1 MKKKKIII
9 ASIIIFSILIFSTAA
24 YAVYQAIYRKYP
36 VSIQTTNVSFI
47 YNGKTYLS
55 EIGTDKID
63 LKKGVPTDLEMTV
76 EALGSEKL
84 IIDYEITF
92 QVTETDLSDNVQ
104 KEQLLS
110 NVIDVYYFNGNRY
123 EYVDKLANISNI
135 TNNPFQGK
143 LISNDKH
150 NIKLRL
156 LYSNETFDD
165 YDKKALERKVTITTD
180 ASAAISTSQTN
191 YKFVGSEQELKSAL
205 TSNTSS
211 LIYLTS
217 DIELTS
223 DITTDYKHGIDFN
236 GHTLTLNGNIIF
248 NYNKQ
253 ESDSDTFK
261 DNLYIGSS
269 KKSIIKGEGKF
280 VINSNDIILTDNDF
294 LDKITYGSIDI
305 SDSLRQILKS
315 RMNNL
320 KEAKEYGTGEEL
332 SLLDGL
338 WGYSSLIDTFNSD
351 VLKIDKSNK
360 IIKINDSISATDSY
374 SYYLTINGVRV
385 SCQLLIKGNSIE
397 AIFEKIK
404 DNIKGY
410 RVSSTINLKAYD
422 NSTGA
427 HIDYLI
433 DDKNNGS
440 ILNSRGIY
448 QKDGIG
454 FLTNMKKLN
463 VIRPTINL
471 KISKGNETKN
481 FTLSGEDSFILF
493 PLSNEQISS
502 LLVSNTPL
510 TFVSDDTSMEYDEIL
525 TSFKE
530 KLSSVSVLSISLT
543 DTKYKDYLNKDTNN
557 RISFVGLASNVI
569 YDTSFIAK
577 INVTISENYEIEL
590 GVTINVTL
598 LGKESYVTK
607 YDIKNRLSSK
617 FNENDYINGTSYTFN
632 AYGALAP
639 TVGGN
644 KKIIYIKYNISDEA
658 KEYVSI
664 TYSYITN
671 SQIES
676 QVAYFIKNG
685 EVYKFIDIDETEYKI
700 ASLDGKSILF
710 AKITDPDFSG
720 IKYQISS
727 DTATINTSGEYA
739 IAYSYACIVNILSN
753 KVPQDEVTNVNVKAE
768 LYEII
773 DFTGDIYNDLTYSYS
788 FPVEGIIHYGTEEG
802 NIKNILFY
810 NALIDCF
817 DSNAD
822 KMITYSEAHA
832 SFDKVKE
839 NLEKKGLLSKY
850 IGKDTTYN
858 LEYLRFD
865 SIKIDY
871 LDGIENFS
879 NISGISLN
887 SCSFTDLNKLRKLHN
902 LAYLSAINNTITN
915 IEPLNLLDNL
925 IYLNL
930 ASNSITSISDI
941 AYLSSLQYINFD
953 SNKIIDFEAL
963 GNMTTIKELYLRN
976 MTKNGTEFPN
986 DFSIAYQLTLI
997 MVNCVSD
1004 NKYPTIKTG
1013 NGTGVVFSPSE
1024 SGKIAV
1030 KVLEQLE
1037 RINRVSQIL
1046 YLPTSYIDTDGKTH
1060 TISWSTSNYKVIS
1073 ITNETDNYGCQKY
1086 TITSPVID
1094 VPMDIIAQVDGESFQ
1109 RKMRVTVIKFDSNHI
1124 YLYSNGAYYDLTV
1137 NPDLIPDAS
1146 FLNAIFTTFNQ
1157 DSTSDITFTDSKGNN
1172 ISTNEKYVISKK
1184 DYEYAISSEF
1194 ISSID
1199 WSNYGIESLVGM
1211 EYIAPY
1217 FSTGSGSAKS
1227 LNLEGN
1233 SLQSLEKLKL
1243 LTEIQELRL
1252 GGRQYDFNEL
1262 LNVEEQDTGTSITTS
1277 LKLSKLY
1284 VYKCYSLDNDEILN
1298 ELFKFYYYSETKV
1311 SIYLADDST
1320 VWDPYNNL
1328 LRKKMS
1334 FLPSVVTFSN
1344 LGSIDIFNTKGIFT
1358 SSSGIGIDFYGIT
1371 HTFSVSNP
1379 KIYTRFANIAWN
1391 AYNDFFEINNGQLK
1405 YKKLLASNETS
1416 YLISTLTYSNS
1427 KGIYLSYE
1435 YIIQINCEDL
1445 SKNIVVVDNSE
1456 NSILPDGRKEVELSD
1471 MFGSKELKETILT
1484 NLYNSFTDS
1493 NKVASK
1499 ESLTD
1504 TNYAY
1509 IDGVYYVSLTRL
1521 QSIEFNGTY
1530 RFTSMTSNDKNFLYG
1545 LRYLPNLKSIYVTMD
1560 FNVLDGKDLVNLE
1573 SISVKWSYVDFSN
1586 LTTTLE
1592 KLKTLS
1598 ITSFNG
1604 FVINKDIGKF
1614 MPNLASLTINGTD
1627 NSSRAYEYFDL
1638 NHLRYFIYNNKT
1650 SINYLYLNKVTY
1662 NNGSNPGF
1670 SNPQTRVLI
1679 DLRNAYKATISTN
1692 YVEPSYY
1699 IGTPTSN
1706 SFSTS
1711 TKLQFKLDDSGNVEY
1726 VYLDS
1731 NTKWSASGAA
1741 ASNTTIDES
1750 ASTTFENKLFN
1761 NMKYYDLGLKVA
1773 GKYWSELDST
1783 KKTTLTKGTT
1793 LTFPTKSGKILF
1805 GVSDDD
1811 TSISKNNYNIDW
1823 YMWKMVGNTLTSKQK
1838 LNETNGEDLSYSC
1851 DEDAYL
1857 VLVGILK
1864 DKYFFIYQFVI
1875 GNGDGIYSQFKN
1887 DNLRLWA
1894 FVNTEISSSDT
1905 LTLNNI
1911 TMETYISTL
1920 MSKSYTWKSSYDSN
1934 ISISNID
1941 DLSNEAIKNYLSSKL
1956 TSRIKTLNLSSTKFL
1971 DFSFFEE
1978 LTNLETINASE
1989 SSFNF
1994 NNLRNFTKLKKL
2006 DVSYNLYINPN
2017 IIKTLPITIQEL
2029 QLSGTK
2035 CDYTLDTF
2043 LNLQEWFNTN
2053 PSTSFA
2059 LNVNYVTQTI
2069 SKEIVD
2075 NFISNLK
2082 TYQSKEYDITYQSDP
2097 FHALYESGSLSI
2109 GTTYNISWS
2118 YYKQFQTTIDNQPFI
2133 STAGVSVNVL
2143 WTQNGTVFS
2152 NISVPF
2158 KFKGTSSDAKK
2169 FASSKNSSGF
2179 TIDELNYEIIAY
2191 AISKGAFSYD
2201 SSSNM
2206 FFLNNNVEIYWDE
2219 SLFKV
2224 LTSKNF
2230 DNFEIKIENGMYKL
2244 YLPKINSKETCF
2256 IGLKLEQKYYN
2267 LYKIEDFKPTYDTP
2281 TDTSFESKSFIDLVE
2296 NIKFDFDDLNY
2307 EYYNENI
2314 GENKVYLEVQMP
2326 KYIFIGG
2333 VAYKISITPEKEN
2346 YSNLVKNSDTE
2357 KSSIILDSE
2366 ELVNNNNL
2374 LEEATKVT
2382 IKFQLYIISSDQMVK
2397 LGKGTNVISISI
2409 YHGQSTDILIDSYDL
2424 YVEAEN
2430 DTKGY
2435 YITYGST
2442 LEKKYFTNVIRVN
2455 KVSDTRYDLDSNGTT
2470 YLVRGSEIFDS
2481 GRFQY
2486 SLIQK
2491 FVNNLLYE
2499 SSSSTHII
2507 GTVIST
2513 SKRLSTTNLSISR
2526 SDGQSDAISS
2536 IEGIQIFYNLQKFD
2550 FTGGIFQ
2557 SLEPLRSLKLIYFYY
2572 RTTDTN
2578 TYTMV
2583 EDFSPLLEGSADTLK
2598 EFQYAS
2604 RSNTFV
2610 NDFSFLLN
2618 FNHLKTVYMFSTSV
2632 NGCDNKAYKY
2642 MNLANFAY
2650 LVDSLNNKGVEVV
2663 VKKSILGSN
2672 PYIET
2677 DAVKHS
2683 NSDEYTVKVK
2693 TEYKEAIRLLGLYET
2708 SSVYD
2713 LSPTMVN
2720 NHMLNISKDS
2730 INANGNFV
2738 YLPATLNDSG
2748 KLYLIDY
2755 ISESASL
2762 YNISYVLKT
2771 STGEEVLSADK
2782 AEALIKTSDFY
2793 SNQLSKTSVL
2803 YVKIEVASKAVQNV
2817 LFKNCGYLKL
2827 NMRVLVGTGE
2837 NKYYTERTL
2846 TLNFI

>member
-9 ASIIIFSILIFSTAA
+9 ASIIIFGILIISTTA
-24 YAVYQAIYRKYP
+24 YAVYQAIYRKYS

-47 YNGKTYLS
+47 YNDKTYLS
-55 EIGTDKID
+55 EIETKNID
-63 LKKGVPTDLEMTV
+63 LKKGVPADLEMTV
-76 EALGSEKL
+76 ETLGSEKL
-84 IIDYEITF
+84 IVDYEITF
-92 QVTETDLSDNVQ
+92 KITETDSSGKTQD
-104 KEQLLS
+104 EMLLS
-110 NVIDVYYFNGNRY
+110 NVIDVYYFDGNRY
-123 EYVDKLANISNI
+123 EYVDKLANISNLA
-135 TNNPFQGK
+135 NNPLQGK
-143 LISNDKH
+143 LISNDKQT
-150 NIKLRL
+150 IKLRL
-156 LYSNETFDD
+156 LYSNETFDE
-165 YDKKALERKVTITTD
+165 YDKKALERNVTITTD
-180 ASAAISTSQTN
+180 AIASISTSQTN

-205 TSNTSS
+205 ESKTSS

-217 DIELTS
+217 DIEVS
-223 DITTDYKHGIDFN
+223 SEITTTYKHGIDLN
-236 GHTLTLNGNIIF
+236 GHTLTLNSNIYF
-248 NYNKQ
+248 NYSKSS
-253 ESDSDTFK
+253 ESDSFK
-261 DNLYIGSS
+261 DSLYIGSS
-269 KKSIIKGEGKF
+269 KESSILGDGKF
-280 VINSNDIILTDNDF
+280 EINSDDVF
-294 LDKITYGSIDI
+294 LSSNEYLANITYGSTDV

-315 RMNNL
+315 RMDNL
-320 KEAKEYGTGEEL
+320 KGAKEYEIGEEL

-351 VLKIDKSNK
+351 VLNIDTNNRT
-360 IIKINDSISATDSY
+360 IKINDSISATDSY
-374 SYYLTINGVRV
+374 SYYLTIKGVRT
-385 SCQLLIKGNSIE
+385 SSQLLIKGNSIE
-397 AIFEKIK
+397 AIFEEIK
-404 DNIKGY
+404 SNIKGY

-422 NSTGA
+422 NMTGA

-433 DDKNNGS
+433 DDKNNGF

-448 QKDGIG
+448 QINGIS
-454 FLTNMKKLN
+454 FLTNMEKLN

-481 FTLSGEDSFILF
+481 FTLSGDDSFILF

-502 LLVSNTPL
+502 LLISNTPL
-510 TFVSDDTSMEYDEIL
+510 TFVSDDTSMEYDAIL
-525 TSFKE
+525 TDFKD
-530 KLSSVSVLSISLT
+530 KLKSVSVSSISLT
-543 DTKYKDYLNKDTNN
+543 DTKYISYLVNTENK
-557 RISFVGLASNVI
+557 ISFVGLASNVI

-577 INVTISENYEIEL
+577 IKIVISEGYEIEL
-590 GVTINVTL
+590 DVTINATL

-644 KKIIYIKYNISDEA
+644 KKIIYIKYNISDED

-676 QVAYFIKNG
+676 QVAYFINNNG
-685 EVYKFIDIDETEYKI
+685 NYEFVDIDEVEYKI
-700 ASLDGKSILF
+700 ASLDGKNTLF
-710 AKITDPDFSG
+710 VKITNSDFSG

-753 KVPQDEVTNVNVKAE
+753 KVPQAEVTNVNVKAE
-768 LYEII
+768 LYEEI

-788 FPVEGIIHYGTEEG
+788 FPIEGIIHYGTEEG
-802 NIKNILFY
+802 NVRNILFY

-817 DSNAD
+817 DSNGD
-822 KMITYSEAHA
+822 NMITYSEAHA

-839 NLEKKGLLSKY
+839 TLEKKGLLSKY

-858 LEYLRFD
+858 LEYLKFD

-879 NISGISLN
+879 NITGISLN
-887 SCSFTDLNKLRKLHN
+887 SCGFTDLNKLRKLHN
-902 LAYLSAINNTITN
+902 LTYLSATNNTITN

-941 AYLSSLQYINFD
+941 AYLSSLEYINFD

-986 DFSIAYQLTLI
+986 DFSIAYQLTLV

-1013 NGTGVVFSPSE
+1013 NGSGVVFSPSD

-1037 RINRVSQIL
+1037 QINRVSKIL
-1046 YLPTSYIDTDGKTH
+1046 YLPTSYIDTDGKSH
-1060 TISWSTSNYKVIS
+1060 TISWSTSNYKVINIS
-1073 ITNETDNYGCQKY
+1073 NETDDYGCQKY

-1109 RKMRVTVIKFDSNHI
+1109 RKMRVTVIKSDSNHI
-1124 YLYSNGAYYDLTV
+1124 YLYSNGTYYDLTV

-1146 FLNAIFTTFNQ
+1146 FLNAIFTTFNH
-1157 DSTSDITFTDSKGNN
+1157 DTTSEPITFTDSNGNN
-1172 ISTNEKYVISKK
+1172 ISTSEKYVISES

-1217 FSTGSGSAKS
+1217 FGKGNGSAKS

-1252 GGRQYDFNEL
+1252 GGRKYDFNEL
-1262 LNVEEQDTGTSITTS
+1262 LDVKEQATRTSISTS
-1277 LKLSKLY
+1277 LNLSKLY

-1298 ELFKFYYYSETKV
+1298 GLFKFYYYSSVKI

-1334 FLPSVVTFSN
+1334 YLPSVVTFSN
-1344 LGSIDIFNTKGIFT
+1344 LGSIDIFNTNGIFT
-1358 SSSGIGIDFYGIT
+1358 SSNGIGIDFYGIT
-1371 HTFSVSNP
+1371 HTFSVSDS

-1391 AYNDFFEINNGQLK
+1391 AYNDFFEINNGELK

-1416 YLISTLTYSNS
+1416 YLISNLTYSNT
-1427 KGIYLSYE
+1427 KGINLSYE

-1445 SKNIVVVDNSE
+1445 SRNIVVVDNSA
-1456 NSILPDGRKEVELSD
+1456 NSILPGGANEIELSD

-1484 NLYNSFTDS
+1484 NLYNSFTES
-1493 NKVASK
+1493 NKVTSK

-1509 IDGVYYVSLTRL
+1509 IDGVYYISLARL
-1521 QSIEFNGTY
+1521 QKMEFSGTY
-1530 RFTSMTSNDKNFLYG
+1530 NFTSMTSNDKDFLYG

-1560 FNVLDGKDLVNLE
+1560 FNAGNGEDLVNLE
-1573 SISVKWSYVDFSN
+1573 SISAKWSYVDFSN
-1586 LTTTLE
+1586 LTTNLPNLT
-1592 KLKTLS
+1592 TLS
-1598 ITSFNG
+1598 ITNFNG
-1604 FVINKDIGKF
+1604 FVINSDIGKF
-1614 MPNLASLTINGTD
+1614 MPNLTSLTINGTD
-1627 NSSRAYEYFDL
+1627 NSNRAYEYFDL
-1638 NHLRYFIYNNKT
+1638 NHLRYFIYDNKT

-1670 SNPQTRVLI
+1670 SNPQTRILI
-1679 DLRNAYKATISTN
+1679 DLRNAYKTSISTN

-1706 SFSTS
+1706 SFSNS
-1711 TKLQFKLDDSGNVEY
+1711 AKLQFKLDDSGNVEY

-1731 NTKWSASGAA
+1731 NTKWSASGAS

-1750 ASTTFENKLFN
+1750 ESTTIENKFFN
-1761 NMKYYDLGLKVA
+1761 NMKYYDLGLKVD
-1773 GKYWSELDST
+1773 GNYWSELEST
-1783 KKTTLTKGTT
+1783 KKIILANGTT
-1793 LTFPTKSGKILF
+1793 LTLPTKSGKILF
-1805 GVSDDD
+1805 GVSDD
-1811 TSISKNNYNIDW
+1811 TTISKNNYNIDW
-1823 YMWKMVGNTLTSKQK
+1823 YMWKMVGGTLTSKEK
-1838 LNETNGEDLSYSC
+1838 LNTSNGEDLSYTC
-1851 DEDAYL
+1851 DENAYL
-1857 VLVGILK
+1857 VLVGILN
-1864 DKYFFIYQFVI
+1864 DKYSFIYQFVV
-1875 GNGDGIYSQFKN
+1875 GNGDGIYGQFKN

-1894 FVNTEISSSDT
+1894 FINAEISSSDT
-1905 LTLNNI
+1905 LSLNNI
-1911 TMETYISTL
+1911 TMEAYISTL
-1920 MSKSYTWKSSYDSN
+1920 MSKSYTWKSSYDNN
-1934 ISISNID
+1934 ISISSID
-1941 DLSNEAIKNYLSSKL
+1941 DLSKEDIKKYLSFKL
-1956 TSRIKTLNLSSTKFL
+1956 SSRIKTLNLSSTSFL

-1978 LTNLETINASE
+1978 LTNLETINASR
-1989 SSFNF
+1989 SNF
-1994 NNLRNFTKLKKL
+1994 DLNNLNNFTKLKKV
-2006 DVSYNLYINPN
+2006 DVSYDLYINPN
-2017 IIKTLPITIQEL
+2017 IIKTLPKTIQEL
-2029 QLSGTK
+2029 SITGTK

-2053 PSTSFA
+2053 STISFT
-2059 LNVNYVTQTI
+2059 LSVNSKTQTVT
-2069 SKEIVD
+2069 KDIVD
-2075 NFISNLK
+2075 GFISNLNS
-2082 TYQSKEYDITYQSDP
+2082 YQSTEYDITYQSDV
-2097 FHALYESGSLSI
+2097 FHTLYESGSLSI
-2109 GTTYNISWS
+2109 GTTYNVSWP

-2133 STAGVSVNVL
+2133 STSGVSVNVL
-2143 WTQNGTVFS
+2143 WTQNNTVFS

-2169 FASSKNSSGF
+2169 FASSKSSAGF

-2191 AISKGAFSYD
+2191 AISQGAFSYD

-2206 FFLNNNVEIYWDE
+2206 FVLKNNVIIYWNED
-2219 SLFKV
+2219 LFKV

-2230 DNFEIKIENGMYKL
+2230 DNFEIKVEDGMYKL
-2244 YLPKINSKETCF
+2244 YLSNDNY
-2256 IGLKLEQKYYN
+2256 IGLKLEQNYYN
-2267 LYKIEDFKPTYDTP
+2267 LYKIADFKPTHNVP
-2281 TDTSFESKSFIDLVE
+2281 TDTTFASKSFIDLAE

-2314 GENKVYLEVQMP
+2314 GDNKVYLEIQMP

-2333 VAYKISITPEKEN
+2333 IAYKISITSEKDD
-2346 YSNLVKNSDTE
+2346 YSSLVKNRDEE

-2366 ELVNNNNL
+2366 ELVNNNL
-2374 LEEATKVT
+2374 FEEGTKATV
-2382 IKFQLYIISSDQMVK
+2382 KFQLYIISNGQTVE

-2424 YVEAEN
+2424 YVEAEKDSN
-2430 DTKGY
+2430 GY

-2442 LEKKYFTNVIRVN
+2442 VEKKYFTNIILAN
-2455 KVSDTRYDLDSNGTT
+2455 KVSDTHYDLDSSGTT

-2486 SLIQK
+2486 ALIQK
-2491 FVNNLLYE
+2491 YINNLLYE
-2499 SSSSTHII
+2499 SSSSSHIV

-2513 SKRLSTTNLSISR
+2513 SKRVNMTELSISGYN
-2526 SDGQSDAISS
+2526 GQSDAISS

-2583 EDFSPLLEGSADTLK
+2583 EDFSPLLEGSVDTLT

-2618 FNHLKTVYMFSTSV
+2618 FNNLKTVYMFSTSV

-2672 PYIET
+2672 PYIEIDT
-2677 DAVKHS
+2677 VKHS
-2683 NSDEYTVKVK
+2683 GSEEYTVKVK

-2708 SSVYD
+2708 SSVFD
-2713 LSPTMVN
+2713 LSPEIVN

-2730 INANGNFV
+2730 TILNNNYV

-2755 ISESASL
+2755 TSASASFN
-2762 YNISYVLKT
+2762 NITYVLKT
-2771 STGEEVLSADK
+2771 SSGEEVLSADK

-2793 SNQLSKTSVL
+2793 SNQLSKTSIL
-2803 YVKIEVASKAVQNV
+2803 YVKIEVASNAIQTTT
-2817 LFKNCGYLKL
+2817 FKNCGYLKL
-2827 NMRVLVGTGE
+2827 NMRILVGTGE
-2837 NKYYTERTL
+2837 TKYYTERTL

>member
-9 ASIIIFSILIFSTAA
+9 ASIIIFSILIISTTA

-47 YNGKTYLS
+47 YNDKTYLS
-55 EIGTDKID
+55 EIETKNID
-63 LKKGVPTDLEMTV
+63 FKKGVPADLEMTV
-76 EALGSEKL
+76 ETLGSEKL
-84 IIDYEITF
+84 IVDYEITF
-92 QVTETDLSDNVQ
+92 KITETDSSGETQD
-104 KEQLLS
+104 EILLS

-143 LISNDKH
+143 LISNDKKT
-150 NIKLRL
+150 IKLRL
-156 LYSNETFDD
+156 LYSNETFED
-165 YDKKALERKVTITTD
+165 YDKKALERNVTITTD
-180 ASAAISTSQTN
+180 AIASISTSQTN

-205 TSNTSS
+205 KSNTSS

-217 DIELTS
+217 DIEVNS
-223 DITTDYKHGIDFN
+223 DITTDYKHGIDLN
-236 GHTLTLNGNIIF
+236 GHTLTLNSNIYF
-248 NYNKQ
+248 NYNK
-253 ESDSDTFK
+253 SDSDTFK

-269 KKSIIKGEGKF
+269 KESSIIGDGKF
-280 VINSNDIILTDNDF
+280 VINSDDVFLVFNDYLTYID
-294 LDKITYGSIDI
+294 YGSTDV

-315 RMNNL
+315 RMDNL
-320 KEAKEYGTGEEL
+320 KDAKEYETGEEL

-338 WGYSSLIDTFNSD
+338 WGYSSLIDAFNSD
-351 VLKIDKSNK
+351 ILKIDTNNK
-360 IIKINDSISATDSY
+360 TIKINDSISTTASY
-374 SYYLTINGVRV
+374 SYYLTIKGVRT
-385 SCQLLIKGNSIE
+385 SSQLLIKGNSIE
-397 AIFEKIK
+397 AVFEEIK
-404 DNIKGY
+404 SNIQGY

-448 QKDGIG
+448 QINGIG
-454 FLTNMKKLN
+454 FLTDMEKLN

-525 TSFKE
+525 TDFKN
-530 KLSSVSVLSISLT
+530 KLSSVSVSSISLT
-543 DTKYKDYLNKDTNN
+543 DTKYISYLVNTENK
-557 RISFVGLASNVI
+557 ISFVGLASNVI

-577 INVTISENYEIEL
+577 IEATISENYKIEL
-590 GVTINVTL
+590 DVTINVTL

-639 TVGGN
+639 TVGGS
-644 KKIIYIKYNISDEA
+644 KKIIYIKYNISDKD

-676 QVAYFIKNG
+676 QVAYFINNNG
-685 EVYKFIDIDETEYKI
+685 NYEFVDIDEIEYKI
-700 ASLDGKSILF
+700 ASLDGKNTLF
-710 AKITDPDFSG
+710 VKVTDSEFSG
-720 IKYQISS
+720 IKYQISN

-739 IAYSYACIVNILSN
+739 IAYSYACVVNILSN
-753 KVPQDEVTNVNVKAE
+753 KVPQTEVTNVNVKAE
-768 LYEII
+768 LYETI

-788 FPVEGIIHYGTEEG
+788 FPIEGIIHYGTEEG

-817 DSNAD
+817 DSNSD
-822 KMITYSEAHA
+822 NMITYSEAHA

-839 NLEKKGLLSKY
+839 TLEKKGLLSKY

-858 LEYLRFD
+858 LEYLKFD

-879 NISGISLN
+879 NITGISLN
-887 SCSFTDLNKLRKLHN
+887 SCGFTDLNKLRKLHN
-902 LAYLSAINNTITN
+902 LVYLSATNNTITN

-941 AYLSSLQYINFD
+941 AYLSSLEYINFD

-986 DFSIAYQLTLI
+986 DFSIAYQLTLV

-1013 NGTGVVFSPSE
+1013 NGSGVVFSPSD

-1037 RINRVSQIL
+1037 QINRVSQIL

-1060 TISWSTSNYKVIS
+1060 TISWSTSNYKVIN
-1073 ITNETDNYGCQKY
+1073 ITNETDDYGCQKY

-1109 RKMRVTVIKFDSNHI
+1109 RKMRVTAIKSDSNHI
-1124 YLYSNGAYYDLTV
+1124 YLYSNGTYYDLTV

-1146 FLNAIFTTFNQ
+1146 FLNAIFTTFNH
-1157 DSTSDITFTDSKGNN
+1157 DSTSDITFTDSNGNN
-1172 ISTNEKYVISKK
+1172 ISTNEKYVISES
-1184 DYEYAISSEF
+1184 DYAYAISSEF

-1199 WSNYGIESLVGM
+1199 WSNYGIEFLEGI

-1217 FSTGSGSAKS
+1217 FAKGDGSAKS

-1233 SLQSLEKLKL
+1233 SLKSLEKLKL

-1262 LNVEEQDTGTSITTS
+1262 LDVKKQATGTSISTP

-1298 ELFKFYYYSETKV
+1298 GLFKFYYYSSVKV

-1320 VWDPYNNL
+1320 VWDPYANL

-1334 FLPSVVTFSN
+1334 YLPSVVTFSN
-1344 LGSIDIFNTKGIFT
+1344 LGSIDIFNTNGIFT
-1358 SSSGIGIDFYGIT
+1358 SSNGIGIDFYGIT
-1371 HTFSVSNP
+1371 HTFKLPDKYSGNQTT
-1379 KIYTRFANIAWN
+1379 IYTRLNS
-1391 AYNDFFEINNGQLK
+1391 NDFFEINSNGQLV
-1405 YKKLLASNETS
+1405 YKKLMASNETS
-1416 YLISTLTYSNS
+1416 YLISYLTYSNT
-1427 KGIYLSYE
+1427 KGINLSYE

-1445 SKNIVVVDNSE
+1445 SKKIVVVDNSE
-1456 NSILPDGRKEVELSD
+1456 KNILPSGSKEVELSN

-1493 NKVASK
+1493 NKVTSK

-1509 IDGVYYVSLTRL
+1509 IEGVYYISLARL
-1521 QSIEFNGTY
+1521 QNMEFSGTY
-1530 RFTSMTSNDKNFLYG
+1530 NFTSMTSNDKDFLYG
-1545 LRYLPNLKSIYVTMD
+1545 LRYLPNLKNIYVKMD
-1560 FNVLDGKDLVNLE
+1560 FNAGNGEDLVNLE
-1573 SISVKWSYVDFSN
+1573 SISTQWSYIDFSN
-1586 LTTTLE
+1586 LTTNLPN
-1592 KLKTLS
+1592 LKTLS

-1604 FVINKDIGKF
+1604 FVINEDIGKY
-1614 MPNLASLTINGTD
+1614 MPNLTSLTINGT
-1627 NSSRAYEYFDL
+1627 NESNLYYEYFDL
-1638 NHLRYFIYNNKT
+1638 NRLRYFIYDNKT
-1650 SINYLYLNKVTY
+1650 SINNLYLNKVTY
-1662 NNGSNPGF
+1662 SNGSNPGF
-1670 SNPQTRVLI
+1670 SNAQVKILI
-1679 DLRNAYKATISTN
+1679 DLRNAYKTTVSTN

-1706 SFSTS
+1706 SFSNS
-1711 TKLQFKLDDSGNVEY
+1711 AKLQFKLDDSGNVEY
-1726 VYLDS
+1726 VYIDS
-1731 NTKWSASGAA
+1731 NTKWSSSGAS

-1750 ASTTFENKLFN
+1750 ESTTIENKLFN
-1761 NMKYYDLGLKVA
+1761 NMKYYDLGLKVD
-1773 GKYWSELDST
+1773 GNYWSELDST
-1783 KKTTLTKGTT
+1783 KKTTLAKGTT
-1793 LTFPTKSGKILF
+1793 LILPTKSGKILF

-1811 TSISKNNYNIDW
+1811 TNILKNNYNIDW
-1823 YMWKMVGNTLTSKQK
+1823 YMWKMVGNTLTSEGK
-1838 LNETNGEDLSYSC
+1838 LNDSNEKDFEYVC
-1851 DEDAYL
+1851 EEDAYL
-1857 VLVGILK
+1857 VLVGILNK
-1864 DKYFFIYQFVI
+1864 NYSFIYQFVVD
-1875 GNGDGIYSQFKN
+1875 NGDEIYSQFKN

-1894 FVNTEISSSDT
+1894 FVNAEVSSSNE

-1911 TMETYISTL
+1911 TMIDYIKTL
-1920 MSKSYTWKSSYDSN
+1920 MGSSSYQWKSEYSYSV
-1934 ISISNID
+1934 SISSID
-1941 DLSNEAIKNYLSSKL
+1941 DLSNDDIKSYLSSKL
-1956 TSRIKTLNLSSTKFL
+1956 SSRIITLNLSSTNFL
-1971 DFSFFEE
+1971 DFSFFEK
-1978 LTNLETINASE
+1978 LTNVTTINISY
-1989 SSFNF
+1989 SSFNA
-1994 NNLRNFTKLKKL
+1994 NNLKSFTSLQKLYGSNNK
-2006 DVSYNLYINPN
+2006 YINPN
-2017 IIKTLPITIQEL
+2017 IIKTLPVTIQEL

-2043 LNLQEWFNTN
+2043 TNLQEWFNTN
-2053 PSTSFA
+2053 SSASFV
-2059 LNVNYVTQTI
+2059 LNVNNVTQTVT
-2069 SKEIVD
+2069 KTIVD
-2075 NFISNLK
+2075 GFINNLSG
-2082 TYQSKEYDITYQSDP
+2082 YQNTEYDITYQNDS
-2097 FHALYESGSLSI
+2097 FHTLYTSGKLSI
-2109 GTTYNISWS
+2109 GTSYTVSWP
-2118 YYKQFQTTIDNQPFI
+2118 YYAQFQATIDNQPFI

-2143 WTQNGTVFS
+2143 WTQNNTVFS

-2158 KFKGTSSDAKK
+2158 MFKGTSANMKK
-2169 FASSKNSSGF
+2169 FAGSNGSAF

-2191 AISKGAFSYD
+2191 AISQGAFKYD

-2206 FFLNNNVEIYWDE
+2206 FVLNKNVECSGDNI
-2219 SLFKV
+2219 LKT
-2224 LTSKNF
+2224 LTRKNLG
-2230 DNFEIKIENGMYKL
+2230 NFTVKIEDGKYKL
-2244 YLPKINSKETCF
+2244 YLSNDYYIS
-2256 IGLKLEQKYYN
+2256 LKLTDNYTN
-2267 LYKIEDFKPTYDTP
+2267 LYEFEDFKPEYKASSD
-2281 TDTSFESKSFIDLVE
+2281 SNFVSKSFIDLAE

-2314 GENKVYLEVQMP
+2314 GDNKVYLEIQMP

-2333 VAYKISITPEKEN
+2333 VAYKISITSEKDD
-2346 YSNLVKNSDTE
+2346 YSSLVKNRDDE

-2366 ELVNNNNL
+2366 DLVNNNL
-2374 LEEATKVT
+2374 FEEGTKATV
-2382 IKFQLYIISSDQMVK
+2382 KFQLYIISNGQTVE
-2397 LGKGTNVISISI
+2397 LGKGTNVISISV

-2424 YVEAEN
+2424 YVEAEKDSN
-2430 DTKGY
+2430 GY
-2435 YITYGST
+2435 YITYGSMA
-2442 LEKKYFTNVIRVN
+2442 EKKYFTNVITAN
-2455 KVSDTRYDLDSNGTT
+2455 KANDTHYDLDSSGTT

-2486 SLIQK
+2486 ALIQK
-2491 FVNNLLYE
+2491 FVSNLLYE
-2499 SSSSTHII
+2499 SSSSSHIV

-2513 SKRLSTTNLSISR
+2513 GNRLNVTTLSVSY
-2526 SDGQSDAISS
+2526 SNGQSKAISS
-2536 IEGIQIFYNLQKFD
+2536 IEGIQIFVNLKEFD
-2550 FTGGIFQ
+2550 FSGGIFQ
-2557 SLEPLRSLKLIYFYY
+2557 SIEPLRTLKLTKFLY
-2572 RTTDTN
+2572 RTSDTN

-2583 EDFSPLLEGSADTLK
+2583 EDFSPLLEGSADTLTI
-2598 EFQYAS
+2598 FQYAS

-2618 FNHLKTVYMFSTSV
+2618 FKNLQSVYIFSVSV
-2632 NGCDNKAYKY
+2632 NSGGNQNIWWNENVYKSYKY
-2642 MNLANFAY
+2642 MYLSNFAY
-2650 LVDSLNNKGVEVV
+2650 MVDSLASNNIKVIVN
-2663 VKKSILGSN
+2663 KIMLDNN

-2677 DAVKHS
+2677 DSAKG
-2683 NSDEYTVKVK
+2683 NNEYTVKVK

-2708 SSVYD
+2708 SSVFD
-2713 LSPTMVN
+2713 LSPEIVN

-2730 INANGNFV
+2730 TILNNNYV

-2755 ISESASL
+2755 TSVSASL
-2762 YNISYVLKT
+2762 NNISYVLKT
-2771 STGEEVLSADK
+2771 STGEEVLTASE

-2803 YVKIEVASKAVQNV
+2803 YVKIEVASNAIQTT

-2827 NMRVLVGTGE
+2827 NMRILVGTGE
-2837 NKYYTERTL
+2837 TKYYTERTL